1 MSSRRSLP
9 RKSITSLVAIGLVA
23 VALGSCGGSSSSE
36 STGRS
41 KPDRQ
46 AFFDR
51 SRGERICFN
60 TTIPD
65 LRVEFTHNTAGNG
78 DGPFNVPQS
87 NDYVCGSSEADAAD
101 SNRYVNAKILAGN
114 TWVGQFFPQNP
125 TVQRPTIGMCPTPS
139 YSSKHPCVG
148 SALSVGDTE
157 IIGGF
162 LADYMTKWYASVE
175 RKQDSDRFVEI
186 VVTIKNS

>member
-101 SNRYVNAKILAGN
+101 SNRYVNAKILAGT
-114 TWVGQFFPQNP
+114 TWVGHSFPQNH